1 MFAAPATGVAR
12 FAPTT
17 RSMKGSWSSVRG
29 ARDARFARAVRRA
42 TTGDDETDDVAR
54 DPSSSSSSNSNST
67 PDFPSIDDERARGK
81 TIALAAFATGVFA
94 FGVSTTSGV
103 GSGDAIAG
111 ANLSQL
117 EKRSTSLDAA
127 LSSGKPTVLE
137 FYADWCEVCK
147 ESAPTVYAVE
157 TAHANGVNF
166 VMLNIDNTKWGGE
179 LDAYGVDGIPHLEFL
194 DKDGVSEGF
203 IVGKFPK
210 EVLEANVA
218 ALERGEKTLPYA
230 KKYGLATT
238 VQAPDIVAG
247 ASSVG
252 DPRGGV
258 VPPSTD
264 PRAHG

>member
-1 MFAAPATGVAR
+1 MVAAPATGVAR

-17 RSMKGSWSSVRG
+17 RSTKGSRSSVRG
-29 ARDARFARAVRRA
+29 ASRDARFARAVRRA

-54 DPSSSSSSNSNST
+54 DPSSNAST

-103 GSGDAIAG
+103 GGGDAIAG

-157 TAHANGVNF
+157 TAHASGVNF

-252 DPRGGV
+252 DPRGGI